1 MFTSVITLS
10 QALTSFKKV
19 ITTVNNYK
27 NFDINT
33 TFVDIA
39 AEELPNDPFDETT
52 WDTWTSKIKNK
63 TGLKGKDLF
72 MPLRLILTGKSHG
85 PELKYLLPLFDKKG
99 ILQKLG
105 KI

>member
-1 MFTSVITLS
+1 MHRMTMDAKL
-10 QALTSFKKV
+10 
-19 ITTVNNYK
+19 
-27 NFDINT
+27 IN
-33 TFVDIA
+33 A
-39 AEELPNDPFDETT
+39 AIESLPEDPYNEDSWEV
-52 WDTWTSKIKNK
+52 WTSKIRNL

-85 PELKYLLPLFDKKG
+85 PELKYLLPLFDRDE